1 METSTNIIGLFLILI
16 IVLPIALLLKNQ
28 NNSSK
33 RINQI
38 LHSHGNGS
46 SKSFTERDAINN
58 KIVAFDPNQKIL
70 VLIDQ
75 NTKPETVT
83 AVDLNAFDKASIIR
97 KSEPSQVKDRN
108 EITTQVEILLEKQ
121 GTEKKER
128 LLFYNFEYERPI
140 QITYYRD
147 NQLAEKWLAI
157 IQQSIT

>member
-28 NNSSK
+28 NTSKK

-38 LHSHGNGS
+38 LTTHGNGT
-46 SKSFTERDAINN
+46 SKSFTEKDEINQ
-58 KIVAFDPNQKIL
+58 KIVAFDPTHKIL

-83 AVDLNAFDKASIIR
+83 AVNLNEFDRASLVR
-97 KSEPSQVKDRN
+97 QTEPSQVKDRN

-121 GTEKKER
+121 GTPKKER

-140 QITYYRD
+140 QITYFRD
-147 NQLAEKWLAI
+147 NQLAEKWLDI
-157 IQQSIT
+157 IQKSIA

>member
-28 NNSSK
+28 NTSKK

-38 LHSHGNGS
+38 LTTHGNGT
-46 SKSFTERDAINN
+46 SKSFTEKDEINQ
-58 KIVAFDPNQKIL
+58 KIVAFDPTHKIL

-83 AVDLNAFDKASIIR
+83 AVNLNEFDRASLVR
-97 KSEPSQVKDRN
+97 QTEPSQVKDRK

-121 GTEKKER
+121 GTPKKER

-140 QITYYRD
+140 QITYFRD
-147 NQLAEKWLAI
+147 NQLAEKWLDI
-157 IQQSIT
+157 IQKSIA